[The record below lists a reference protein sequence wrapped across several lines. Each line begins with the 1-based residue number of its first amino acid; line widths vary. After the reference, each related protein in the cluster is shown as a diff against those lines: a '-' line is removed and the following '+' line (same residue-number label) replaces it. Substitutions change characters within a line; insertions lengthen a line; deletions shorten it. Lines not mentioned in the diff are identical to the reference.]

1 MLHTYFHT
9 PVLQNARIA
18 IKIANQHRKVINL
31 VETKNK
37 SAKFIWKKKLIIINS
52 TLNIYSEEF
61 EYVLNDEGRD
71 INLYENAFIL

>member
-1 MLHTYFHT
+1 MDCYW
-9 PVLQNARIA
+9 QNKVRGDR
-18 IKIANQHRKVINL
+18 KIANLHRKVINL

-37 SAKFIWKKKLIIINS
+37 SSKFILKKKLIIINS

-61 EYVLNDEGRD
+61 EYVLNDEGCD

>member
-1 MLHTYFHT
+1 MWEEIGNL
-9 PVLQNARIA
+9 
-18 IKIANQHRKVINL
+18 HRKVINL

-37 SAKFIWKKKLIIINS
+37 STEFIWKKKLIKINL